1 MRTLYKYTT
10 PAPPRKL
17 RSSQDTDVPQ
27 PADSTQQP
35 ANVDV
40 SAHATPDPP
49 PEPMTMSGAEK
60 IKEGIYT
67 VMVNINYYFFTGWC
81 ILDDIYCGYELRYWW
96 LEVPLKFVYVVL
108 LLVGIALSPRDPFP
122 VYLLAMDFAWAVLLG
137 VLYCLYFVHPGIF
150 HSPGDSEISYRV
162 YIESISWWTFLLV
175 VCSLGSTYVGA
186 FLYTVVPSIRG
197 TLLGV
202 SYIAIGYISRFFW
215 FTSSLR
221 RMLARYQY
229 RNPEYGPFV
238 MQLINTAVSLICH
251 WLAVST
257 LLHVLVYNIYPS
269 KPKEF
274 NFFDTMYY
282 ICLCFINGPTDEL
295 IFDSIVARLVV
306 ISLILALFLTLP
318 GEFSKLSQAY
328 KTLRDK
334 RDKLELL
341 VHHYMVG
348 RLRFDCTIT
357 GHLTLNSVMGFLT
370 MRQYSADNPEVRH
383 LLLLD
388 NKPLEPELE
397 VFLKRQPRATTA
409 HFYQYEELSDHIME
423 QLSRLLSR
431 VYILADY
438 NASLKDTVENIQ
450 RHDER
455 NLQLCRR
462 FLHWT
467 QHQRSYWPRIYL
479 QVVLHESLVLA
490 RKVCPET
497 QMMCSDDVFTSLFV
511 HNTAAFG
518 FSTFVM
524 LCGAQLSPHF
534 MEQIYETAMSIAS
547 KNQDYWE
554 SPPIGQAISLFSL
567 NRGQLF
573 PWEGDDLNFEVN
585 EDDLR
590 YMAQSSGIICLG
602 AKFRLGAACTTN
614 TESTWPPVAGVHN
627 TIRVLSPA
635 IYFPHFVLNPVLREL
650 PKNRIPIL
658 LSPRLESCDSYLNSL
673 PMTKNNSTVP
683 GTTERGSDNV
693 DTRITSNLET
703 TPNLHTAVKISEPH
717 LVESFQ
723 FIYRYA
729 GMGYADDEMDA
740 IGTLPCKGHL
750 VICDYLNQIS
760 RQVLP
765 FIRQARVAHN
775 NPELPVVLI
784 TDFTLNGDLI
794 KRLEAL
800 GQLYIVRGAPHHLNN
815 LQRANVV
822 QAKAVV
828 AFHWVDDT
836 QPEIPST
843 LDALCQQ
850 LRALN
855 PRVPLIQFTSSAILR
870 QWNEYLEKF
879 RCDPERRFSEYWGPL
894 ASGEGVYMDL
904 RHLILD
910 DRPYVALNSFL
921 FPNAIPESSYWATL
935 DLNEPPFIWS
945 TSVCS
950 DVISSQP
957 TSVSCEKLTQHL
969 RLYNIVFVGMRR
981 MLEHSP
987 KKWDPSVAF
996 VPPEQ
1001 LLLFPQDQVILL
1013 VPRSLSLAKIE
1024 IEL

>member
-1 MRTLYKYTT
+1 
-10 PAPPRKL
+10 
-17 RSSQDTDVPQ
+17 
-27 PADSTQQP
+27 
-35 ANVDV
+35 
-40 SAHATPDPP
+40 
-49 PEPMTMSGAEK
+49 
-60 IKEGIYT
+60 
-67 VMVNINYYFFTGWC
+67 
-81 ILDDIYCGYELRYWW
+81 
-96 LEVPLKFVYVVL
+96 
-108 LLVGIALSPRDPFP
+108 
-122 VYLLAMDFAWAVLLG
+122 
-137 VLYCLYFVHPGIF
+137 
-150 HSPGDSEISYRV
+150 
-162 YIESISWWTFLLV
+162 
-175 VCSLGSTYVGA
+175 
-186 FLYTVVPSIRG
+186 
-197 TLLGV
+197 
-202 SYIAIGYISRFFW
+202 
-215 FTSSLR
+215 
-221 RMLARYQY
+221 MLARYQY
-229 RNPEYGPFV
+229 RNPEYGAFV

-282 ICLCFINGPTDEL
+282 ICLCLINGPTDEL
-295 IFDSIVARLVV
+295 IFDSTVARLVV

-334 RDKLELL
+334 RDKLDLL
-341 VHHYMVG
+341 VHHYMMNQ
-348 RLRFDCTIT
+348 FECWCTVT
-357 GHLTLNSVMGFLT
+357 GHLTLNSVMGFVT
-370 MRQYSADNPEVRH
+370 MHKNSDGIPPIIY
-383 LLLLD
+383 LLFLD

-397 VFLKRQPRATTA
+397 VFLKRQPWATTA
-409 HFYQYEELSDHIME
+409 HFYQYEELSDRVLE
-423 QLSRLLSR
+423 QLRQLRSD

-438 NASLKDTVENIQ
+438 NASLKDIVENIQ

-455 NLQLCRR
+455 NIQLCRR

-547 KNQDYWE
+547 KNQDYQE
-554 SPPIGQAISLFSL
+554 SPIGQAISLFSL
-567 NRGQLF
+567 NRGKFLVWRF
-573 PWEGDDLNFEVN
+573 RDSNFEVY

-590 YMAQSSGIICLG
+590 KWAPSPSNICLG
-602 AKFRLGAACTTN
+602 ARFRVEAACTTN
-614 TESTWPPVAGVHN
+614 TESARLTVAGVHN
-627 TIRVLSPA
+627 SRRVLAQA
-635 IYFPHFVLNPVLREL
+635 IFFPHFVLNPVLREL
-650 PKNRIPIL
+650 PKNRIPIV
-658 LSPRLESCDSYLNSL
+658 LSSTIESSDPYLNLL

-723 FIYRYA
+723 FIHRYT

-750 VICDYLNQIS
+750 VICDYLSQIS

-775 NPELPVVLI
+775 NTQLPVVLI

-904 RHLILD
+904 RHLIFAD
-910 DRPYVALNSFL
+910 MPYVALHSLL
-921 FPNAIPESSYWATL
+921 FPQATSESSYWATL

-945 TSVCS
+945 TSVYS
-950 DVISSQP
+950 DAVLSQTP
-957 TSVSCEKLTQHL
+957 AVTCEKLTQHL

-987 KKWDPSVAF
+987 KKWVPSVAF
-996 VPPEQ
+996 IPPGP
-1001 LLLFPQDQVILL
+1001 LLLFPKDQVILL
-1013 VPRSLSLAKIE
+1013 VPRSLCLAEVE